1 MFLRRKRIFQE
12 ENWESYKYDRSNL
25 NKIKQVKTD

>member
-12 ENWESYKYDRSNL
+12 ENWESYKCDRSNL